1 VAQDPYQLPLATNA
15 RYTENGQ
22 ELKLGDGMWGP
33 TVKIGAYKLYFADPQ
48 AGQVGFFGTIEEH
61 GHPVILGLRLKVD
74 SNKKISEMEVIALR
88 KTTGVFSHPE
98 NLVDKPIFHQAL
110 APSERRP
117 RAELIRVA
125 NSYFEGME
133 AGTDKNTPFDKD
145 CQRIEN
151 GQITANDPD
160 SKSPITRMS
169 CGAQFATGFTKVIT
183 RVEERRFPVVDE
195 ERGLVLSVIR
205 FDHSGKNA
213 TITWADGTSHPVNP
227 PFDQPYSFF
236 IAELFK
242 IVDGK
247 INRIEALVTPVPYGM
262 WTGWPKK

>member
-1 VAQDPYQLPLATNA
+1 
-15 RYTENGQ
+15 
-22 ELKLGDGMWGP
+22 MWGP
-33 TVKIGAYKLYFADPQ
+33 TVTLGTYKLYFADPQ

-61 GHPVILGLRLKVD
+61 GHPVILGLRLKID
-74 SNKKISEMEVIALR
+74 NRKISEMEVIALR
-88 KTTGVFSHPE
+88 KTAGVFSEPQ

-110 APSERRP
+110 EPSERRP

-151 GQITANDPD
+151 GVITSNDPA

-183 RVEERRFPVVDE
+183 RVQERRFPVVDE

-205 FDHSGKNA
+205 FDHSGKNK
-213 TITWADGTSHPVNP
+213 TITWADGSSHPVNP
-227 PFDQPYSFF
+227 PFDQPFSFF

-242 IVDGK
+242 VSDGK
-247 INRIEALVTPVPYGM
+247 INRIEALVMPVPYGM
-262 WTGWPKK
+262 ATGWPPKK